1 MGKSTAWARL
11 YKTVGLSYLCEWES
25 ALRLS
30 NDDFVIFLYQ
40 YMVIESVCPGVL
52 ETDCFSLTSPLA
64 FFMHFLFFPVRP
76 LGLVVYFFG
85 FYRDQIHVKKKTK
98 VKTKESLFL
107 LYVQKQCVFCYFKH
121 LFAQIVSQAS

>member
-40 YMVIESVCPGVL
+40 YMVKESVCPGVL
-52 ETDCFSLTSPLA
+52 ETDCFSLTAPLA
-64 FFMHFLFFPVRP
+64 FFMHFFPVRP

-107 LYVQKQCVFCYFKH
+107 LNVQ
-121 LFAQIVSQAS
+121 